1 MKPKEKTE
9 QIPQLL
15 IEFDYDRYG
24 EKYIVKD
31 VDIEY
36 VMNVLFQNEE
46 RLNQRFLEI
55 NAIINIKIA
64 NGNKK

>member
-55 NAIINIKIA
+55 NAIINIIIA

>member
-1 MKPKEKTE
+1 MTPKEKTE

-31 VDIEY
+31 VEIEY

-55 NAIINIKIA
+55 NAIINIIIA

>member
-36 VMNVLFQNEE
+36 VMNVSFQNEE

-55 NAIINIKIA
+55 NAIINIIIA